1 MRVLVTSTPGA
12 GHIHPLLPVA
22 SVLRDRGHDVL
33 WATAADGCPRV
44 DRYGFRTIVAGM
56 ETHERRALFLRD
68 GPDLPTLPP
77 RERRLAMMP
86 GLFGRAAAPRMRADL
101 VPIVDDFGPDVVVHD
116 VAEFAGPP
124 VAASRGIPHVTVAF
138 SGMLSERLHAVVVE
152 SVADVWAAE
161 GLPVPDRAGLY
172 DHLYLH
178 PFPPGLGPMPAGRTI
193 RSVRPLNVDGA
204 TTTPR
209 PDWTAALGSRRPA
222 VYVTFGTEASMPKP
236 WRLVLDAVAGAD
248 VDVVATLGTSIDP
261 ESLGTIPANV
271 RTERYVPQSF
281 VLDRVRA
288 VLSHGGAGTLVAAAM
303 HGVPQLCVP
312 LGADQW
318 DNSDALAAA
327 GAGLTVEPDQ
337 RDPATMLAM
346 LGRMLD
352 EPHFTTSARA
362 LASEFYALPHPADH
376 AAAIEALASA

>member
-1 MRVLVTSTPGA
+1 MRILITSTPGA
-12 GHIHPLLPVA
+12 GHIHPLVPVA
-22 SVLRDRGHDVL
+22 SALRDRGHDVL

-56 ETHERRALFLRD
+56 ETHERRAIFRRD
-68 GPDLPTLPP
+68 GPDLLTLPP

-101 VPIVDDFGPDVVVHD
+101 VPIVDDFKPDVVVHD
-116 VAEFAGPP
+116 LAEFAGPP
-124 VAASRGIPHVTVAF
+124 VAASRGIAHVTVAF
-138 SGMLSERLHAVVVE
+138 SGMLSERLHELVVE

-178 PFPPGLGPMPAGRTI
+178 PFPPALGPTPAGGTV
-193 RSVRPLNVDGA
+193 RSVRPLNFDGA
-204 TTTPR
+204 TPSER
-209 PDWTAALGSRRPA
+209 PDWTAALGSERPA

-236 WRLVLDAVAGAD
+236 WRLVLDAVAGAE
-248 VDVVATLGTSIDP
+248 VDVVATLGDAGDT
-261 ESLGTIPANV
+261 EALGPIPANV
-271 RTERYVPQSF
+271 RTEKYVPQTF

-318 DNSDALAAA
+318 DNADALTAS

-346 LGRMLD
+346 LGRVLD
-352 EPHFTTSARA
+352 EPHFATCAQGLGA
-362 LASEFYALPHPADH
+362 EFGALPHPADH
-376 AAAIEALASA
+376 VAAIEALALA